1 MKKSEALTTLGLKD
15 GATEEEIKKAHR
27 KLIIEN
33 HPDKFGQDKE
43 AREKAEEKTKLI
55 NEARDVLISGKWDP
69 EYSTAGTPYGAP
81 FSYNPYNSPYS
92 QSGQPQQNPFAGWPF
107 AETFVWTTWDST
119 GKKTTYTSSAGT
131 GANPFA
137 DWNPF
142 YGTNT
147 QQGSKNTTSSA
158 DSTKTTPNPFAGAGN
173 PFAGSASPFAGT
185 IFDSFFKQPPTKE
198 ELLQEA
204 KRNLQFDGKFLA
216 IKLVI
221 LAVCFLLNWPATGLY
236 LYTIISIGQ
245 GLWKRLGILELFF
258 IVPFAMLALI
268 FTPGANATIGII
280 GALTFVCAVSFDI
293 SNVYRH
299 IKAIKTLKK
308 DS

>member
-1 MKKSEALTTLGLKD
+1 MKKSEALATLGLKD

-43 AREKAEEKTKLI
+43 ACEKAEEKTKLI

-81 FSYNPYNSPYS
+81 FSYSPYTSPYS
-92 QSGQPQQNPFAGWPF
+92 QGGQPQQNPFTGWPF
-107 AETFVWTTWDST
+107 GETFVWTTWDST
-119 GKKTTYTSSAGT
+119 GKKTTYTSSTGT
-131 GANPFA
+131 GTNPFA

-147 QQGSKNTTSSA
+147 QQAGKSTTNSTG
-158 DSTKTTPNPFAGAGN
+158 STKTTSN
-173 PFAGSASPFAGT
+173 PFAGSGNPFNGSANPFAGT

-221 LAVCFLLNWPATGLY
+221 LAVCILLNWPATGLY

-280 GALTFVCAVSFDI
+280 GALTFVCAVGFDI
-293 SNVYRH
+293 SNIYQH
-299 IKAIKTLKK
+299 IKAIKALKK